1 MGKFL
6 FDLSYDVSE
15 RTNLLQLSEHDAE
28 NSAIVSDAIE
38 ILQKYT
44 EHSLYSDHLSFLWN
58 RLAAGDPQLS
68 GEGSFVSPFLSE
80 SQYFK
85 HLAKG
90 FGRIEDKFVNESKQA
105 MIDGTDFDKEMPFSK
120 KLKALYFHRWE
131 APQYAAF
138 ESIHAKNWYIYTII
152 GIVIVAL
159 IVIIIVSIARWR
171 HLRTTAFYKNGY
183 EPIRDP
189 KAKQKTHSKVEE
201 EDATKKEKGIVNEE
215 TNVVVNENEEKE
227 EEQQAEYTHIDSMQ
241 SFDSNRSNK
250 SNRTTKSLHS
260 DSTLEIVD

>member
-1 MGKFL
+1 MG
-6 FDLSYDVSE
+6 
-15 RTNLLQLSEHDAE
+15 
-28 NSAIVSDAIE
+28 
-38 ILQKYT
+38 
-44 EHSLYSDHLSFLWN
+44 
-58 RLAAGDPQLS
+58 
-68 GEGSFVSPFLSE
+68 
-80 SQYFK
+80 
-85 HLAKG
+85 
-90 FGRIEDKFVNESKQA
+90 
-105 MIDGTDFDKEMPFSK
+105 
-120 KLKALYFHRWE
+120 
-131 APQYAAF
+131 YAAF

-152 GIVIVAL
+152 GIVIVA
-159 IVIIIVSIARWR
+159 IARWR

-201 EDATKKEKGIVNEE
+201 EEATKKEKGIANEA